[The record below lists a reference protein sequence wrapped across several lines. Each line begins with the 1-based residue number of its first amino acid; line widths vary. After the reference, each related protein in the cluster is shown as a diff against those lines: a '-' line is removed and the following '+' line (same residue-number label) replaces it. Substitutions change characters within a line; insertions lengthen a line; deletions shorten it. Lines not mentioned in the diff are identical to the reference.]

1 MNDTS
6 WFEIVWKFSEETGC
20 LVAMNPKNKGKRKRN
35 KEIAYFLRS
44 KAGFET
50 LPMAET
56 HQQIRVFQLT
66 LKALEKKVQK
76 ELVPRSR
83 VQYSR
88 SFRAFG
94 GKGHVGGVG
103 ARLVCPS
110 SELLQEVQKTILL
123 LPQKKACRG
132 AFPQ

>member
-1 MNDTS
+1 M
-6 WFEIVWKFSEETGC
+6 
-20 LVAMNPKNKGKRKRN
+20 
-35 KEIAYFLRS
+35 
-44 KAGFET
+44 
-50 LPMAET
+50 
-56 HQQIRVFQLT
+56 

-76 ELVPRSR
+76 GLVPRSR
-83 VQYSR
+83 VKFSR

-110 SELLQEVQKTILL
+110 NELLQEVQKMILS

>member
-1 MNDTS
+1 
-6 WFEIVWKFSEETGC
+6 
-20 LVAMNPKNKGKRKRN
+20 
-35 KEIAYFLRS
+35 
-44 KAGFET
+44 
-50 LPMAET
+50 MAET

-83 VQYSR
+83 VQFSR

-103 ARLVCPS
+103 ARLVCPP
-110 SELLQEVQKTILL
+110 SELLQEEQKMILS